1 MEVKPVSDMIA
12 GIYIPPEEKT
22 FDPPHNCVTCK
33 NMWAPMYNGPCR
45 DCIYNSS
52 LLGKTEPVDRWEPE
66 ESE

>member
-1 MEVKPVSDMIA
+1 MEVISVSDMVA

-45 DCIYNSS
+45 DCIHNSCLNKS
-52 LLGKTEPVDRWEPE
+52 NQKDRWEPTE
-66 ESE
+66 E